1 MIENGVDMNKKIL
14 IVDDQE
20 TNTIIFQELLEDH
33 YVLSIV
39 NSGEQCLENIHHFA
53 PDVVVLDIMMPG
65 LDGYET
71 CRRIKQ
77 DPMTKLIQVILVSSK
92 ASVDSRLEGYDAG
105 ADDYVTK
112 PFSAKELAARVRS
125 VLRRTKMW
133 DERPEPAFQRGEL
146 VIDFARHMV
155 TLDNQNVNLTAIEY
169 KLLSYLARNADRVVT
184 PDQILEKVW
193 GEDYLG
199 ETHLLQVNIGRL
211 RKKLQDDARS
221 PGYILTKLG
230 IGYTMGKLT

>member
-1 MIENGVDMNKKIL
+1 MDLNLNEDQRL
-14 IVDDQE
+14 IVDM
-20 TNTIIFQELLEDH
+20 
-33 YVLSIV
+33 V
-39 NSGEQCLENIHHFA
+39 N
-53 PDVVVLDIMMPG
+53 D
-65 LDGYET
+65 
-71 CRRIKQ
+71 
-77 DPMTKLIQVILVSSK
+77 
-92 ASVDSRLEGYDAG
+92 
-105 ADDYVTK
+105 
-112 PFSAKELAARVRS
+112 FSAKELAARVRS

-133 DERPEPAFQRGEL
+133 DESPEPAFQRGEL
-146 VIDFARHMV
+146 VIDFTRHMV